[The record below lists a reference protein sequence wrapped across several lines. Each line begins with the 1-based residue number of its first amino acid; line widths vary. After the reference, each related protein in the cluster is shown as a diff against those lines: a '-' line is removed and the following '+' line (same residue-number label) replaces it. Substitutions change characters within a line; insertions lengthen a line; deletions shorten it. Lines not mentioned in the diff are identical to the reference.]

1 MKESHRRTLI
11 KTVSYRILGAT
22 VTGALTWWF
31 TGSIEMGLTL
41 GTADTLAKFGLYYA
55 HERAWARIPLGNDPA
70 QNASPSPRPSLRARL
85 LKPRRPR
92 LTDPQRSSATT

>member
-31 TGSIEMGLTL
+31 TGSFEMGLTL

-55 HERAWARIPLGNDPA
+55 HERAWARIPQAKEGERVV
-70 QNASPSPRPSLRARL
+70 RPTLRARL
-85 LKPRRPR
+85 FKPRRPR